1 MPPLHEILL
10 SAVAFFLV
18 MSLLVAAHELGH
30 YLFARLFGMG
40 VEEFAIGMG
49 KKRWKYA
56 ERTYEIPVA
65 PGETADAG
73 MVLSEAMGLEGGAQE
88 RKIERIET
96 PQGVK
101 LRETTDFTF
110 RPFPIGGFVR
120 IKGMMPMENGEETR
134 IAGGFY
140 SKAPWKRFIVLL
152 AGPAFSVIA
161 GIALLVPI
169 IMAHGLNRVDESPT
183 MGNVVKDGPAYVAGI
198 RPGDKI
204 VSIDGQPVDRFFQVL
219 SAVRDNGGKELTFV
233 YEREGVRNTTT
244 VMPKQDEEPT
254 PVLNGQMEPTGEFRK
269 QGKIGIV
276 PGRTRTPVSFDVAIQ
291 EASAMPV
298 KMVAVLGRMARQP
311 EHLDKAVGGPVTM
324 VAATA
329 DAVRSGPWFIV
340 ELMALLSI
348 SAGIFNLLPI
358 FPLDGGQMVVA
369 VVEMFRRGKR
379 LSMQLQN
386 AVATVGFVL
395 VMAMFLSILSVDI
408 QRFMPKPK
416 SAEPAPLEWVDQPKE
431 P

>member
-10 SAVAFFLV
+10 SGVAFVLV

-30 YLFARLFGMG
+30 YLFARLFNMG

-49 KKRWKYA
+49 KKPWKYA
-56 ERTYEIPVA
+56 ERTYEIPVR
-65 PGETADAG
+65 PGEVAEAG
-73 MVLSEAMGLEGGAQE
+73 DVISEAMGLEGGAMA

-96 PQGVK
+96 PDGVK
-101 LRETTDFTF
+101 LRETTNFTF

-120 IKGMMPMENGEETR
+120 IKGMMPMENGEETK

-140 SKAPWKRFIVLL
+140 SKAPWQRFIVLL

-169 IMAHGLNRVDESPT
+169 IMVHGMNRVDPAPKI
-183 MGNVVKDGPAYVAGI
+183 GNVIKEGSAYVAGL
-198 RPGDKI
+198 RPGDKV
-204 VSIDGQPVDRFFQVL
+204 VSIDGKPVNKFEEVL
-219 SAVRDNGGKELTFV
+219 YTVQANGGNELTFV
-233 YEREGVRNTTT
+233 YDRDGIRGTTT
-244 VMPKQDEEPT
+244 VVPKLDDEPT
-254 PVLNGQMEPTGEFRK
+254 PVLNGSMEPTGEFKR
-269 QGKIGIV
+269 QGKIGII
-276 PGRTRTPVSFDVAIQ
+276 PGRIRTSATFSEAFG
-291 EASAMPV
+291 EASYMPW
-298 KMVAVLGRMARQP
+298 KMVSMLGRMAQQP
-311 EHLDKAVGGPVTM
+311 QHLEKAVGGPVSM

-329 DAVRSGPWFIV
+329 DAVRGGPWFVV

-358 FPLDGGQMVVA
+358 YPLDGGQMVVA

-395 VMAMFLSILSVDI
+395 VMVMFISILSVDI
-408 QRFMPKPK
+408 NRFMPKPK
-416 SAEPAPLEWVDQPKE
+416 SSEPAKLEWVDKPDA